1 VVSVSAVAAKKK
13 FYAVKGTV
21 EPAIYGSWP
30 ECQRR
35 VHGVKG
41 ALFKGFPSREEAE
54 AWLTGGGTSTED
66 VGDDEVLIYVDGSF
80 SPTASRRAGWGFV
93 VVKKGE
99 EVFAA
104 SGATVEPALSRNVD
118 GELEATIQAIEWC
131 RARGQKA
138 VICHDYEGVGRW
150 ALGEWKASSAVA
162 KRYQARIAGQLDGI
176 RFCKVSA
183 HTGHRWN
190 DRADELAKRGIGL

>member
-1 VVSVSAVAAKKK
+1 VAKKK

-21 EPAIYGSWP
+21 VPAILDSWP

-41 ALFKGFPSREEAE
+41 AVFKGFASRAE
-54 AWLTGGGTSTED
+54 AQAWLEGGGTATEQVD
-66 VGDDEVLIYVDGSF
+66 ADEVLIYVDGSF
-80 SPTASRRAGWGFV
+80 SPTASRHAGWGFV
-93 VVKKGE
+93 VVKGDD
-99 EVFAA
+99 EVHAE
-104 SGATVEPALSRNVD
+104 SGATAEPALSRNVD
-118 GELEATIQAIEWC
+118 GELEATIRAIEWC
-131 RARGQKA
+131 RSHGQKA
-138 VICHDYEGVGRW
+138 VVCHDYEGVGRW
-150 ALGEWKASSAVA
+150 ALGEWKASSEVA
-162 KRYQARIAGQLDGI
+162 RRYRERIAGQLDGI